1 MIRIHRGPAPG
12 LRVFTACDVKAVDGI
27 AMVTRAEHELQR
39 AIAFFTNRRN
49 YANEKKLTKR
59 VFPFHVY
66 KNAELA
72 AELERVF
79 GNKCAYC
86 ESRFAHVTPR
96 DIEHFRPKSEITID
110 GGKLT
115 PGYYW
120 LAGEWDNLLVSCPD
134 CNRGRNFEVPGQP
147 ALVRLGKSSQFPLE
161 DEAKRIRGHDQL
173 LEHEEGVRL
182 LINPC
187 EEEPADYVVFTNDG
201 LIQAR
206 PDATGRPCRKGEV
219 SIAVY
224 ALQRKPLVEER
235 LRVLNDFIFKVDQ
248 LRRAVENY
256 NSFTAFGDADGVSR
270 TREQISDLK
279 RKIKGMLSEDAPYLG
294 MLRGW
299 IRREKHARAFADLE
313 LFKID
318 LEQLI

>member
-1 MIRIHRGPAPG
+1 
-12 LRVFTACDVKAVDGI
+12 VFTANDVKAMDGI
-27 AMVTRAEHELQR
+27 TMVTRAKQELER
-39 AIAFFTNRRN
+39 AIDFFTNPGN

-59 VFPFHVY
+59 VFVFRVY
-66 KNAELA
+66 KNVDLA
-72 AELERVF
+72 TELERVF
-79 GNKCAYC
+79 GKKCAYC
-86 ESRFAHVTPR
+86 ESLFAHITPK

-147 ALVRLGKSSQFPLE
+147 ALVRLGKSTQFPLE
-161 DEAKRIRGHDQL
+161 DEAKRIRGPGPG

-187 EEEPADYVVFTNDG
+187 EDEPADYLLFTNNG

-235 LRVLNDFIFKVDQ
+235 LRVLNDFIFQVEQ
-248 LRRAVENY
+248 LRLAVENY
-256 NSFTAFGDADGVSR
+256 NSFKALRDDASVSR
-270 TREQISDLK
+270 TRQQIRDLK
-279 RKIKGMLSEDAPYLG
+279 RKLKGMLAEDAPYLG
-294 MLRGW
+294 MLHDW
-299 IRREKHARAFADLE
+299 IRRQKQARAFADLE
-313 LFKID
+313 LFQID